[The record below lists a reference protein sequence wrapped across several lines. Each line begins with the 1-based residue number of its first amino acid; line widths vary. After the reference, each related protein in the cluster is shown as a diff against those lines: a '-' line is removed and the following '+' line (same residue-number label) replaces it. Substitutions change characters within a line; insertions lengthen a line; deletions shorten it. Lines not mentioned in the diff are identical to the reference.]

1 MGSYKRLTVLV
12 IIIITLFVALLIT
25 SNTQLNNVSELKKK
39 NAASALTNEDIEKE
53 FLKGFDGYYHNFG
66 EDKNTYHTI
75 GIPSKIFDIS
85 ITKYNSFIANET
97 ELDEIL
103 IVINYNNSN
112 INTIK
117 KHLNSLCGD
126 PVETLDEYNRN
137 ILMYSNEK
145 YMYVIGYDE
154 NSHDINDVISTT
166 FSSEPYI
173 SIDITP
179 VITNPTQ
186 SN

>member
-1 MGSYKRLTVLV
+1 MDSYKRLTVLV

-25 SNTQLNNVSELKKK
+25 STTQLNNLSELKKK
-39 NAASALTNEDIEKE
+39 NSDSALTNETIEKE

-85 ITKYNSFIANET
+85 ITKYNAFISNEIG
-97 ELDEIL
+97 LDEIL
-103 IVINYNNSN
+103 IVINFKNSN

-117 KHLNSLCGD
+117 KHLNSLCGN
-126 PVETLDEYNRN
+126 PVETIDEYGRN
-137 ILMYSNEK
+137 TLVYSNEQ

-173 SIDITP
+173 SINIRP
-179 VITNPTQ
+179 MITNPTQ
-186 SN
+186 